1 VDVNPRNPRFAIALA
16 VGIVLVLLLWAAW
29 PTSTPI
35 EVEEPIATDLPAGTF
50 HIPPFEDEFP
60 LHFEDYLRNMRVEDY
75 VSKLTVEVEPDLPIL
90 WSNLPF
96 SKSYNY
102 PRGHTFGLEDVLA
115 TPRIGDASI
124 GSCMTCKSTAVP
136 TLLEELGDGYWSAS
150 FNEELRPRVLEL
162 AEEGRDERLGEF
174 GHMGIGCSD
183 CHDPQTMELRITRP
197 SLVNA
202 MERRGFDIAE
212 EATRNDMRALVCA
225 QCHVE
230 YYFAA
235 ETKVV
240 TFPWDRGLR
249 PEDMWEYKENEAI
262 EAGFEYDWIH
272 GVSGAPMLKAQHPEY
287 ELWSFGT
294 HGEAGVTCA
303 DCHMPYQRI
312 DGRKVSSHFWR
323 SPLEDVQQS
332 CRTCHADR
340 SATQLAQRV
349 QDTQT
354 RHLAA
359 MEETQG
365 LSVRA
370 HYYVNRLITA
380 GADEDVIAETRNLVR
395 KGQWF
400 WDIIA
405 AENSDGWHNPHGSM
419 DAMRVSSDAS
429 NEAVRLAT
437 RELVR
442 LDVDIDELEA
452 MIEQT
457 RQQVW
462 DEEDPL
468 EKANWATNDYFPFQE

>member
-1 VDVNPRNPRFAIALA
+1 MSFRNPRVAVPVLVVAALA
-16 VGIVLVLLLWAAW
+16 IVVAACTAE
-29 PTSTPI
+29 P
-35 EVEEPIATDLPAGTF
+35 EVEQTSFDTDLPPDAF
-50 HIPPFEDEFP
+50 HVTDFEEEFP
-60 LHFEDYLRNMRVEDY
+60 DHFEDYLRNVRVDDY
-75 VSKLTVEVEPDLPIL
+75 VSKLTVDVEPDLPIL
-90 WSNLPF
+90 WSNLAF

-102 PRGHTFGLEDVLA
+102 PRGHTYGLEDVLA

-136 TLLEELGDGYWSAS
+136 TLLEEFGDDYWSAS
-150 FNEELRPRVLEL
+150 FNEDLRPRVLEL
-162 AEEGRDERLGEF
+162 AEEGGDERLGEF

-202 MERRGFDIAE
+202 MERRGFDIME
-212 EATRNDMRALVCA
+212 EATHNDMRSLVCA

-230 YYFAA
+230 YYFDYD
-235 ETKVV
+235 TKKV

-262 EAGFEYDWIH
+262 EAGFEADWIH

-287 ELWSFGT
+287 ELWSYGT
-294 HGEAGVTCA
+294 HGEAGVSCA

-312 DGRKVSSHFWR
+312 DGRKMSSHFWA
-323 SPLEDVQQS
+323 SPLEDVDRS
-332 CRTCHADR
+332 CRSCHADR
-340 SATQLAQRV
+340 TAGQLTERV
-349 QDTQT
+349 RDTQQ
-354 RHLAA
+354 RHLSA
-359 MEETQG
+359 MEETQE

-370 HYYVNRLITA
+370 HYYINRLITA
-380 GADEDVIAETRNLVR
+380 DADEAVIDQARQLVR
-395 KGQWF
+395 EGQWF

-405 AENSDGWHNPHGSM
+405 AENSDGFHNPHGSM

-429 NEAVRLAT
+429 NEAIRIAT

-442 LDVDIDELEA
+442 LGVDIDELEE

-457 RQQVW
+457 RQEVW
-462 DEEDPL
+462 DEPDSL
-468 EKANWATNDYFPFQE
+468 EKTEWVTNDFFPFQG